1 MSNARDMIDNW
12 IRWVHTRPELGRPIN
27 LGYGRSMID
36 VIGAQTGTR
45 DGERDEIKR
54 PIIVEIAEAV
64 ESIYQRR
71 EPPVRVV
78 LADWY
83 FRKAY
88 AKAPAL
94 VRAFELDVGKIRL

>member
-1 MSNARDMIDNW
+1 
-12 IRWVHTRPELGRPIN
+12 
-27 LGYGRSMID
+27 MID

-54 PIIVEIAEAV
+54 PIIVAIAEVV

-71 EPPVRVV
+71 EPSVRVV

-88 AKAPAL
+88 ARAPAL
-94 VRAFELDVGKIRL
+94 VQTFELDVGKIRL